1 MNFQLLDF
9 SSIVNIVSFSFI
21 LIAVIGLSI
30 TAIRNRRKGIKNN
43 FGEKYE
49 EFAELYTSPMDMF
62 LGRKKMPLSLAFSLA
77 IGLSL
82 FTILS
87 FLLIIRVYVTGGSV
101 ASSIWFYLLADIAF
115 TGASIFVLVKNLR
128 N

>member
-1 MNFQLLDF
+1 
-9 SSIVNIVSFSFI
+9 
-21 LIAVIGLSI
+21 
-30 TAIRNRRKGIKNN
+30 
-43 FGEKYE
+43 
-49 EFAELYTSPMDMF
+49 
-62 LGRKKMPLSLAFSLA
+62 MPLSLAFSLA